1 MAIASEHLH
10 GHRGDLQLQNCM
22 LLCTQIDSWRD
33 EPNNLGVVLLASI
46 FLHSSIKPLAAYL
59 FRVASLQFRLD
70 TKYSPDTGQSQ
81 HIEIDE
87 SISTYT

>member
-33 EPNNLGVVLLASI
+33 EPNNLRVALLASI
-46 FLHSSIKPLAAYL
+46 FLHSSIKPLAACL
-59 FRVASLQFRLD
+59 FFVASLQFRLD
-70 TKYSPDTGQSQ
+70 TKYSPGGGQSQ
-81 HIEIDE
+81 HTVVDK